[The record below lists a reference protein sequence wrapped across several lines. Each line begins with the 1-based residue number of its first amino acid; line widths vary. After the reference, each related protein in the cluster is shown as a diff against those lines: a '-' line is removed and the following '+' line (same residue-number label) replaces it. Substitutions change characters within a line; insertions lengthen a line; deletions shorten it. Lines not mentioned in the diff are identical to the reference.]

1 MQYKSELA
9 KDWVKVASFEDKEKK
24 EQQENGREEQ
34 TLEVKKY
41 HLEDE
46 VIDKFSDDA
55 ARKQVKFRNDTL
67 SFSRNSLRVQ
77 ESVPT
82 TNKLRHVKSVQFPF
96 HSSNSSVMFGNSQL
110 MEQGNN
116 NNIPETSRART
127 YSPEA
132 TSARTYSPK
141 AIHENKATISSF
153 SDGEVELES
162 KSEILEEELREAAAY
177 SPKAI
182 SENKAT
188 ISSSSDGKVELE
200 SKSEIL
206 EEELREAAAVEVASI
221 YSTSE
226 SKEMT
231 SSFSDDKVELKSKIE
246 TLEEELRE
254 AAAVEVSLY
263 SVVAEHGSSAIKVHA
278 PARRLSRFYLH
289 ACKARSP
296 AKRAS
301 AARTA
306 VSGLVLVAKAC
317 GNDVP
322 RYVKYLTLLNF

>member
-162 KSEILEEELREAAAY
+162 KSEILEEELREAAA
-177 SPKAI
+177 
-182 SENKAT
+182 
-188 ISSSSDGKVELE
+188 
-200 SKSEIL
+200 
-206 EEELREAAAVEVASI
+206 VEVASI
-221 YSTSE
+221 YSTGE

-289 ACKARSP
+289 ACKAGSP

-322 RYVKYLTLLNF
+322 RYVKDLTLLNY

>member
-1 MQYKSELA
+1 M
-9 KDWVKVASFEDKEKK
+9 
-24 EQQENGREEQ
+24 
-34 TLEVKKY
+34 KKY

-162 KSEILEEELREAAAY
+162 KSEILEEELREAAA
-177 SPKAI
+177 
-182 SENKAT
+182 
-188 ISSSSDGKVELE
+188 
-200 SKSEIL
+200 
-206 EEELREAAAVEVASI
+206 VEVASI
-221 YSTSE
+221 YSTGE

-289 ACKARSP
+289 ACKAGSP

-322 RYVKYLTLLNF
+322 RYVKDLTLLNF

>member
-96 HSSNSSVMFGNSQL
+96 HSSNSSVMFGNGQL

-116 NNIPETSRART
+116 NNIPEATRART

-153 SDGEVELES
+153 S
-162 KSEILEEELREAAAY
+162 
-177 SPKAI
+177 
-182 SENKAT
+182 N
-188 ISSSSDGKVELE
+188 GKVELE

-206 EEELREAAAVEVASI
+206 EEELREAASVEVASI

-231 SSFSDDKVELKSKIE
+231 SSFSDDKGELKSKIE

-322 RYVKYLTLLNF
+322 RYVKDLTLLNY